1 MTIPDK
7 LSMCFFARSGSGMNN
22 DATALLQSTSFH
34 LSKNPHD
41 WLHPS
46 WHTHKQIGRDY
57 TGADAIDNHLSW
69 GHDIRELL
77 DEAMHHELAVKVT
90 TVTAKVLF
98 GIEIFNDVLVSGDGI
113 RVTCVQIV
121 AI

>member
-7 LSMCFFARSGSGMNN
+7 LSMRFFARSGSGMNN
-22 DATALLQSTSFH
+22 DATALLASTTLH

-41 WLHPS
+41 WLRPS

-57 TGADAIDNHLSW
+57 TRADAIDNHLSW

-77 DEAMHHELAVKVT
+77 DKAMHHELAVKVT
-90 TVTAKVLF
+90 MVMAKVLF